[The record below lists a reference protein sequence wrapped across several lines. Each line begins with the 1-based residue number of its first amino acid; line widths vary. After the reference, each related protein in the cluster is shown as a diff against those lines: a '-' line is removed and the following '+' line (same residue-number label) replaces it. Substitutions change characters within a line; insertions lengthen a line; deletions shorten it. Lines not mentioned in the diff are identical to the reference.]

1 MQKLNVGILIFE
13 DVEVLDFAGPF
24 EVFSRV
30 VSKDVMPKAQPTA
43 DDPDAPFNV
52 FTVASTAEPV
62 LAIGG
67 LRVLPEYS
75 FDTAPPID
83 VLVVPGGFGT
93 RPLLENQPVLDWVRT
108 TAEAASTVTSV
119 CTGALLYAKTGLLA
133 GRKATTHWAALD
145 LLASLDPTIQ
155 VDRKRRWVDDGVVT
169 SAGVAAGIDMALHVV
184 ESLCDKETADRTARY
199 IELVRHAP
207 DDRRY

>member
-1 MQKLNVGILIFE
+1 MDKLNVGILIFE
-13 DVEVLDFAGPF
+13 NVEVLDFAGPF

-43 DDPDAPFNV
+43 DDPDAPFHV
-52 FTVASTAEPV
+52 FTVAETNEPV

-67 LRVLPEYS
+67 LRVLPDYA
-75 FDTAPPID
+75 FRTVPRID
-83 VLVVPGGFGT
+83 VLVVPGGYGT

-108 TAEAASTVTSV
+108 TAKAASTVTSV

-145 LLASLDPTIQ
+145 QLASLDSTIE
-155 VDRKRRWVDDGVVT
+155 VDRERRWVDDGVVT

-184 ESLCDKETADRTARY
+184 ESLCGKETADRTARY
-199 IELVRHAP
+199 IELVRHSP